1 MNHRTYISC
10 MMLLFFLCSC
20 SMQGNKNNAQE
31 ETQKDSMQNDNQSA
45 VLNVTDLTDIKKS
58 QMFAYSVYERISK
71 ENKGNMVCSPF
82 GIEILYSILRE
93 GAKWNTYN
101 ELNNVLGISHAEASS
116 MAKDMELPSDTI
128 STTIDMA
135 NLIVVNKKYSLN
147 HSFATSARQNYGAEI
162 WSRPFSN
169 STLEDINRWIGK
181 KTNGMID
188 KGLSGFDASAV
199 MYGINTLYFN
209 GKWQNPFDETKT
221 KPTVFTDVTGK
232 KSKVMMMSQRSHFR
246 YMKTKSFQ
254 VLAMPYKQRIA
265 KDAKMK
271 NLSLYVFLP
280 LPRKDFS
287 SITDYLKSKSIK
299 EMKDE
304 MSYYARQHY
313 DDVHPIVNVKFP
325 RMEVSSKTDVMSV
338 MKNLG
343 VKTAFEENADFRN
356 ISGNDLCISESQ
368 QKSVIRIDEKGTEAA
383 AMTAVELNVLSI
395 EESPKEA
402 FFYANRPFVYMIIC
416 EDTNTILFIG
426 QYTAGM
432 MKNDSGVWV
441 SDRDIKD
448 AAVLSYRKDEAED
461 VPVQQMNNDRNAE
474 DHVYDVVENMPSYP
488 GGISQMRAFI
498 QNNLRYPEDA
508 IKDGIQGRVIL
519 SFIVEK
525 DGSLTDI
532 KVVRSVSPSLDKEAI
547 RIVKS
552 MPKWIPGKQNG
563 RSVRVKYI
571 IPINFK
577 KNM

>member
-1 MNHRTYISC
+1 
-10 MMLLFFLCSC
+10 
-20 SMQGNKNNAQE
+20 MQGNKNNAQE
-31 ETQKDSMQNDNQSA
+31 ESLTDSIQNDNQSA
-45 VLNVTDLTDIKKS
+45 ALNVTDLTDIKKS
-58 QMFAYSVYERISK
+58 QMFAYHVYERISK
-71 ENKGNMVCSPF
+71 ENNGNMVCSPF
-82 GIEILYSILRE
+82 GIEMLYSILRE
-93 GAKWNTYN
+93 GAKGNTYN
-101 ELNNVLGISHAEASS
+101 ELNNVLGISHAEASC
-116 MAKDMELPSDTI
+116 MAKDMELPSDTT

-147 HSFATSARQNYGAEI
+147 HSFASCARQNYGAEI
-162 WSRPFSN
+162 WSKSFSN
-169 STLEDINRWIGK
+169 SALEDINRWIGK

-199 MYGINTLYFN
+199 MCGINTLYFN

-221 KPTVFTDVTGK
+221 KPTVFTDVTGR

-299 EMKDE
+299 EMKNE
-304 MSYYARQHY
+304 MLRYGRQHY

-368 QKSVIRIDEKGTEAA
+368 QKSVIRIDEEGTEAA
-383 AMTAVELNVLSI
+383 AMTAVELKLTSVNDC
-395 EESPKEA
+395 PKEA
-402 FFYANRPFVYMIIC
+402 FFYANHPFVYMIIC

-426 QYTAGM
+426 QYTTGM
-432 MKNDSGVWV
+432 IKNDSGVWV
-441 SDRDIKD
+441 SDSDIKNAD
-448 AAVLSYRKDEAED
+448 VLSYKKDEAED
-461 VPVQQMNNDRNAE
+461 MLVQQMNNNSHAE
-474 DHVYDVVENMPSYP
+474 NHVYDVVEIMPSFP
-488 GGISQMRAFI
+488 GGMSQMNSFV
-498 QNNLRYPEDA
+498 QKNLRYPEDA
-508 IKDGIQGRVIL
+508 KKDGIQGRVIL

-552 MPKWIPGKQNG
+552 MPKWIPGKQYG
-563 RSVRVKYI
+563 TSVRVRHT
-571 IPINFK
+571 IPIHFK
-577 KNM
+577 RNV